1 MEPWIPVKPYQTS
14 MMVFLSKNSFFKKKK
29 KKNSLIDVWFG
40 SKYTSGS
47 PLFMILPI
55 ILVAK

>member
-1 MEPWIPVKPYQTS
+1 MDSCET
-14 MMVFLSKNSFFKKKK
+14 LSNIYDGIYFQKIFFKKKKKK